1 MKRTTLFAVVGIPAV
16 IAVLVGIKASQFSF
30 LMAMGEEYKAPPV
43 KVTFA
48 SIAPQQWEDRLQS
61 VGTLEAVDG
70 ITLTAE
76 VQGKIEQIAFT
87 PGAHVNAGD
96 LLVQQDIRTEQAQ
109 LKAAEAAAQL
119 ANSTLERSRRMMK
132 QNGVSISDLETAE
145 AQAKQAAAQVEQV
158 KALIAKKSLRAP
170 FSGRLGVRQVS
181 LGQDLQAGA
190 QVVILQK
197 LDPIL
202 VNFFIPQRQLS
213 QLQEGLPVRITVTD
227 LDNLQVEGVI
237 TAINPQIDPN
247 TRNVK
252 VQARLQ
258 NADERLLPGMFVSV
272 DVVLPNPRPV
282 LAVPA
287 TAILYAPFGNSLFI
301 IEDSADGQKVVRQ
314 QIVQT
319 GITRG
324 DFIEIRQGLQGNET
338 IVTTGA
344 FKLINGQAV
353 EPDNS
358 QSPAFSLNPKPDNA

>member
-1 MKRTTLFAVVGIPAV
+1 MKKTTLIAVVGIPAV

-43 KVTFA
+43 KVTFTT
-48 SIAPQQWEDRLQS
+48 IAPGEWENRLQS
-61 VGTLEAVDG
+61 VGSLEAVDG

-76 VQGKIEQIAFT
+76 LQGKIEQISFT

-96 LLVQQDIRTEQAQ
+96 LLVQQDIRSEQAQ

-119 ANSTLERSRRMMK
+119 ADSTLERSRRMIK

-190 QVVILQK
+190 PVVILQK
-197 LDPIL
+197 LNPIL
-202 VNFFIPQRQLS
+202 VNFFVPQRQLS
-213 QLQEGLPVRITVTD
+213 QLRENLPVRITVAD
-227 LDNLQVEGVI
+227 LDNLQVDGVI
-237 TAINPQIDPN
+237 TAINPQVDPS

-258 NADERLLPGMFVSV
+258 NPDERLLPGMFVNV
-272 DVVLPNPRPV
+272 DVILPNPRQV
-282 LAVPA
+282 LAVPS
-287 TAILYAPFGNSLFI
+287 TALLYAPFGNSLFI
-301 IEDSADGQKVVRQ
+301 IEDNDKGEKVVRQ
-314 QIVQT
+314 QIVKT
-319 GITRG
+319 GATRG
-324 DFIEIRQGLQGNET
+324 DFIEILHGLKGDET

-344 FKLINGQAV
+344 FKLINGQTV

-358 QSPAFSLNPKPDNA
+358 LTPTFSLTPKPDNA